1 MLYRIVKLPVRI
13 FGTKDVFYGIRF
25 QPINSILAEM
35 TGGDFAKWSRAGG
48 CWVVVSEAGLERVNP
63 GALIKPSQSMSAL
76 QHSRLRLPLANW
88 QDWAEKSKRRVELGW
103 KWQLL
108 LSWHLSMLSASGK
121 QFYLDL
127 DLETQQFCEILNPDL
142 NLNQFSQIGLF
153 IILLWTKLLS
163 SPDSIF
169 LHSIMSWSWILS
181 FVC

>member
-1 MLYRIVKLPVRI
+1 MTQLQLVLDFSRSGKKLRSEDDGMLYRIVKLPVRI

-88 QDWAEKSKRRVELGW
+88 QD
-103 KWQLL
+103 
-108 LSWHLSMLSASGK
+108 
-121 QFYLDL
+121 
-127 DLETQQFCEILNPDL
+127 
-142 NLNQFSQIGLF
+142 
-153 IILLWTKLLS
+153 
-163 SPDSIF
+163 
-169 LHSIMSWSWILS
+169 
-181 FVC
+181 